1 MEIDIS
7 NTKLKQLFTGYWH
20 YLPVKT
26 ACKLSIFDAIEK
38 GENTLQSL
46 SEEIDANKDTLFFLL
61 EALVLL
67 KLISKKNEVYC
78 LLERGALLTDSHP
91 KSVKYACIL
100 WGEEHLTAW
109 QNLEYTIRT
118 GKPAFDNCFKEPFFD
133 YLKEEEES
141 NSIYHKA
148 MFEYARD
155 DYENITET
163 IDLSNH
169 KVLMDVGGG
178 LGALLM
184 AVRNTFPSLSLY
196 LFETENVIKLL
207 PKNYSRLFSAISGD
221 FFKEVPIIADGIIMS
236 RVIHDWNNEKA
247 SLILK
252 NVYNALPNRGKLY
265 LIEILKE
272 NLKDGAAL
280 LSLNMLLM
288 CNSYERTK
296 DEYLSLLRDAGFNI
310 KEVKSLNT
318 LQSIIICEK

>member
-1 MEIDIS
+1 
-7 NTKLKQLFTGYWH
+7 
-20 YLPVKT
+20 
-26 ACKLSIFDAIEK
+26 
-38 GENTLQSL
+38 
-46 SEEIDANKDTLFFLL
+46 
-61 EALVLL
+61 
-67 KLISKKNEVYC
+67 
-78 LLERGALLTDSHP
+78 
-91 KSVKYACIL
+91 
-100 WGEEHLTAW
+100 
-109 QNLEYTIRT
+109 
-118 GKPAFDNCFKEPFFD
+118 
-133 YLKEEEES
+133 
-141 NSIYHKA
+141 

-288 CNSYERTK
+288 CNSYE
-296 DEYLSLLRDAGFNI
+296 
-310 KEVKSLNT
+310 
-318 LQSIIICEK
+318 

>member
-1 MEIDIS
+1 MSRD
-7 NTKLKQLFTGYWH
+7 
-20 YLPVKT
+20 
-26 ACKLSIFDAIEK
+26 
-38 GENTLQSL
+38 
-46 SEEIDANKDTLFFLL
+46 
-61 EALVLL
+61 
-67 KLISKKNEVYC
+67 
-78 LLERGALLTDSHP
+78 R
-91 KSVKYACIL
+91 
-100 WGEEHLTAW
+100 
-109 QNLEYTIRT
+109 
-118 GKPAFDNCFKEPFFD
+118 GKPILYWSGYGRSQTYFFD
-133 YLKEEEES
+133 
-141 NSIYHKA
+141 
-148 MFEYARD
+148 
-155 DYENITET
+155 
-163 IDLSNH
+163 
-169 KVLMDVGGG
+169 
-178 LGALLM
+178 
-184 AVRNTFPSLSLY
+184 
-196 LFETENVIKLL
+196 
-207 PKNYSRLFSAISGD
+207 AISGD